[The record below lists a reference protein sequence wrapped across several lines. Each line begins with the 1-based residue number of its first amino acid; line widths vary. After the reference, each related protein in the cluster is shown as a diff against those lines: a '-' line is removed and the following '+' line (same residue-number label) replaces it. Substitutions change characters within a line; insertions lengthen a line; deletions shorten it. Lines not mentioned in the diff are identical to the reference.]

1 MPSDDAATEPFDA
14 GAWDTDAAADA
25 VLESEASLWPQAL
38 RASAAIAAVTAAV
51 AVTGGFYAT
60 VLALSSGIFTRNR
73 LVGLVCQLRPVLR
86 ERVSAPGT
94 GECVEPRHYR

>member
-51 AVTGGFYAT
+51 AVTGVFMP
-60 VLALSSGIFTRNR
+60 LSLRYRRASSHGID
-73 LVGLVCQLRPVLR
+73 
-86 ERVSAPGT
+86 
-94 GECVEPRHYR
+94 

>member
-25 VLESEASLWPQAL
+25 VLESEVPLWPQAL

-51 AVTGGFYAT
+51 AVTGVFMP
-60 VLALSSGIFTRNR
+60 LSLRYRRASSHGID
-73 LVGLVCQLRPVLR
+73 
-86 ERVSAPGT
+86 
-94 GECVEPRHYR
+94 